1 MSDQQVRRPSAARVA
16 ATQLAWR
23 AAIHVARAAV
33 AAKGGVVA
41 AAIAAA
47 VLAVLALALGCAVVG
62 AAFQSSTA
70 VWPVPAATSAAGGYR
85 AAGWQVASR
94 FGWRDNPFAPD
105 TAEFHDGVDLAGPA
119 LCRRCPAAAMFDA
132 QVTYVG
138 WDSPGGERPD
148 TAAGGQTVRIE
159 SGGGAYEVLYA
170 HLEPYRLYVQL
181 QGRIA
186 DRHGRYDEYDG
197 YQPIGQGELQP
208 DGEIAI
214 ACDGDAPDFVPARI
228 GPGTLMFT
236 YDRPASCR
244 TTVTWGARGAGWE
257 GWTPDDSVELAWS
270 TPVDVG
276 RAAGDVALR
285 FRAHLVPPPPPPTVT
300 PVVSGTTGLEGE
312 QGRVTSVAPA
322 EARLALDATRLT
334 WHIAD
339 IPPASAAAWSASSGM
354 GAAHQPRQA
363 REEAT
368 PTAMQLTPAPP
379 VGEGET
385 AAVPQLALVLT
396 SSRTDPA
403 IGQVVSLAA
412 SVFSGGAGAQ
422 AVTVRASLPAALE
435 VLDVSAS
442 NGSCA
447 VDGGEITCAARAGAG
462 QPATLHI
469 AARVSADTPPHTR
482 LTVRASAEA
491 GGSSAADDVT
501 LQVAAL
507 VIIEPWP
514 PPAPTAPTAAPGASP
529 GSPGPVAPT
538 ALPAEPITAPCYRAV
553 AAALSRQGA
562 PYSQGGALADDPRGP
577 DGLPLP
583 RTGPTSFDCSGL
595 VWWAYAQAGLP
606 VGHTTYQQLDDG
618 VGLACTLDDLRG
630 VFTRCWAPGDLIFLR
645 YPAGQHVAIYAG
657 SGLFMDCFN
666 HRVGCVL
673 HDVSRDP
680 FYRAHFL
687 QARRIIGGCE
697 DMALD
702 PGAPVPPPLDGE
714 PQGDVAGV
722 CVVEPPT
729 FVGRVETLDGCGPP
743 VRLGEPV
750 YQLDS
755 VVGFVGLTGATTGP
769 HLHIG
774 LRARSYDGSY
784 ATTNICTPG
793 WLNGRLP
800 PPDADCWTEM
810 ADPLDFL
817 PRAHGGELLMD
828 GTPVPADAPYQL
840 PPPGQP
846 GSLALTPEP
855 GAAPLGQYWS
865 PFADGGRYGGEPA
878 LEWLRGVSCAAW
890 KELPWCKP

>member
-1 MSDQQVRRPSAARVA
+1 MSDQQAQRPAAARVA
-16 ATQLAWR
+16 ATQLVWR
-23 AAIHVARAAV
+23 AAAHGARAAV

-41 AAIAAA
+41 AALAAV

-70 VWPVPAATSAAGGYR
+70 VWPVPVTTHAAGGYR
-85 AAGWQVASR
+85 AAGWHITSR
-94 FGWRDNPFAPD
+94 FGWRDNPFAPG

-119 LCRRCPAAAMFDA
+119 LCRRCPAASMFDG

-138 WDSPGGERPD
+138 WDSPGDARPD
-148 TAAGGQTVRIE
+148 AAAGGQTVRIE

-186 DRHGRYDEYDG
+186 DRHGRYDAYDA
-197 YQPIGQGELQP
+197 YQPVGQGELAP

-214 ACDGDAPDFVPARI
+214 ACDGDLPDFVPTRI

-236 YDRPASCR
+236 YDRPATCR
-244 TTVTWGARGAGWE
+244 TTVRWGERGGGWE
-257 GWTPDDSVELAWS
+257 GWTPDGPVALAWS

-285 FRAHLVPPPPPPTVT
+285 FRAHLVPPPPPPTAT
-300 PVVSGTTGLEGE
+300 PVVSGTTGLGDEP
-312 QGRVTSVAPA
+312 GRVTSA
-322 EARLALDATRLT
+322 ESGEARPVPDAARLAWR
-334 WHIAD
+334 IAD
-339 IPPASAAAWSASSGM
+339 IPPAPQAMWSASTRI
-354 GAAHQPRQA
+354 GAAGGLPQA

-368 PTAMQLTPAPP
+368 PVLVPTVGAGEEEPATPA
-379 VGEGET
+379 
-385 AAVPQLALVLT
+385 APQLALVLT
-396 SSRTDPA
+396 SSRTEPA

-412 SVFSGGAGAQ
+412 SVFSDGAVAQ
-422 AVTVRASLPAALE
+422 VVAVRASLPAALE
-435 VLDVSAS
+435 VLEVSLGG
-442 NGSCA
+442 GSCA
-447 VDGGEITCAARAGAG
+447 ANDREITCSAQAGVG
-462 QPATLHI
+462 RPATLRI
-469 AARVSADTPPHTR
+469 TARVSAGTPPHTR

-507 VIIEPWP
+507 VIDEPWP
-514 PPAPTAPTAAPGASP
+514 PPTALPTPTPAPGAP
-529 GSPGPVAPT
+529 TGSPGPVAPT

-562 PYSQGGALADDPRGP
+562 RYSQGGALADDPRGA

-583 RTGPTSFDCSGL
+583 RTGPASFDCSGL
-595 VWWAYAQAGLP
+595 VWWAYAQAGVP

-630 VFTRCWAPGDLIFLR
+630 VFTRCWAPGDLVFLR

-687 QARRIIGGCE
+687 QARRIVGGCE

-714 PQGDVAGV
+714 PQGDVADM

-729 FVGRVETLDGCGPP
+729 FARRVETLDGCGPP

-784 ATTNICTPG
+784 TATNICTPG

-800 PPDADCWTEM
+800 PPDANCWTEL

-817 PRAHGGELLMD
+817 PRAHGGELLVG
-828 GTPVPADAPYQL
+828 GTPIPADAPYQL

-846 GSLALTPEP
+846 GSLVLTPEP
-855 GAAPLGQYWS
+855 GAAPVGQYWS
-865 PFADGGRYGGEPA
+865 PFADGGRYGGGSA
-878 LEWLRGVSCAAW
+878 VEWLRGVSCAAW
-890 KELPWCKP
+890 KELPWCR